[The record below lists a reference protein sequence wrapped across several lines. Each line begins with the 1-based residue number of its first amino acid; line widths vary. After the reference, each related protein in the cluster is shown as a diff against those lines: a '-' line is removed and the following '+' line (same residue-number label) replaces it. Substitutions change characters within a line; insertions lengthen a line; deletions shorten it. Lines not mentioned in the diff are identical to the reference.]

1 MKQLGVILTLII
13 LCVCGNS
20 KAQPSAVKNAAKS
33 VFKLTTYNAD
43 GTVLSTSHGV
53 FVGNNGEA
61 ISDLKPFIGA
71 SKAIVTDS
79 KGREMNVERI
89 MGVNDIYDVAKFKVS
104 GKTIPLNVAQSA
116 SASGSQA
123 WLVSYAEKSPTI
135 TAATVKN
142 VETFMDKYSYYI
154 FSLTVPENTNACPFV
169 NSEGQ
174 VIGIMQPSTTS
185 TDIHATDAKFITEL
199 QTTGLSVEDE
209 TMKKIGIPPSLPTDK
224 SQALLTLMMAAQ
236 ANDSIKH
243 AAIVSDFINQYP
255 TSVDG
260 YTAQAQIYLDANDFE
275 SAEKEMETAIKKVE
289 NKDEAHYNYSKII
302 YNKEVYKS
310 DIPYA
315 AWNLDKAF
323 EEINKAYAIN
333 PQPSYQHQQA
343 LITYAKG
350 EYQKAYDMFM
360 DLTKTSI
367 RNPEL
372 FYNASQCKQMLKAPM
387 KEVIA
392 LLDSAITTTDTLRL
406 REAAPYFLA
415 RAEAYVTTDSFRQA
429 VFDYT
434 RYEILVNGNVNAN
447 FYYIRE
453 QAEVKAKL
461 YQQALIDIS
470 TAIMLAP
477 KEPTYYAEKASLELR
492 VNMMDDAIKTA
503 TKCIELAPEYA
514 DGYLILGLA
523 QINKGDKANG
533 MSNLEKAKELGH
545 VQAQAMIEKYS
556 K

>member
-260 YTAQAQIYLDANDFE
+260 YTAQAQIYLDANDFD

-302 YNKEVYKS
+302 YNKEVYKN

>member
-1 MKQLGVILTLII
+1 MKHLGIFITLII
-13 LCVCGNS
+13 LFVCGNS

-33 VFKLTTYNAD
+33 VFELTTYSAD
-43 GTVLSTSHGV
+43 GSVLSTSHGV
-53 FVGNNGEA
+53 FVGNTGEA

-71 SKAIVTDS
+71 AKAIVTDT
-79 KGREMNVERI
+79 KGHKMNVERI
-89 MGVNDIYDVAKFKVS
+89 MGINDLYDVAKFKVN
-104 GKTIPLNVAQSA
+104 GKTTPLTMSQSA
-116 SASGSQA
+116 AASGSQA
-123 WLVSYAEKSPTI
+123 WLISYAEKSPTI
-135 TAATVKN
+135 TAATVKS

-154 FSLTVPENTNACPFV
+154 FSITAPENTNACPFV
-169 NSEGQ
+169 NAEGQ

-185 TDIHATDAKFITEL
+185 SDIHATDAKFIADL
-199 QTTGLSVEDE
+199 QTSGLSVEDE
-209 TMKKIGIPPSLPTDK
+209 TMKKIGIPPLLPTDK
-224 SQALLTLMMAAQ
+224 SQALLALMMAAQ

-243 AAIVSDFINQYP
+243 AAIVSDFKSQYP

-260 YTAQAQIYLDANDFE
+260 YTAQAQIYLNANSFDE
-275 SAEKEMETAIKKVE
+275 AAKEMETAIKKVE

-302 YNKEVYKS
+302 YDKEVYKNY
-310 DIPYA
+310 IPYA
-315 AWNLDKAF
+315 PWNLDKAYD
-323 EEINKAYAIN
+323 EINKAYALN

-360 DLTKTSI
+360 ELTKTSI

-372 FYNASQCKQMLKAPM
+372 FYSASQCKQMLKAPA

-392 LLDSAITTTDTLRL
+392 LLDSAINTTDTLRI

-415 RAEAYVTTDSFRQA
+415 RAEAYITTDSFRQA

-461 YQQALIDIS
+461 YQQALIDIT
-470 TAIMLAP
+470 TAIMLSP

-492 VNMMDDAIKTA
+492 VNMIDDALKTA
-503 TKCIELAPEYA
+503 TRCVELAPEYA
-514 DGYLILGLA
+514 DGYMILGLA
-523 QINKGDKANG
+523 QINKGNKTEGLA
-533 MSNLEKAKELGH
+533 NLEKAKQLGH
-545 VQAQAMIEKYS
+545 VQAQEMIDKYS

>member
-1 MKQLGVILTLII
+1 MKQIGVILTLII

-154 FSLTVPENTNACPFV
+154 FSHAVPENTNACPFV

-415 RAEAYVTTDSFRQA
+415 RAEAYITTDSFRQA

>member
-1 MKQLGVILTLII
+1 MKQIGVILTLII

-135 TAATVKN
+135 TAA
-142 VETFMDKYSYYI
+142 
-154 FSLTVPENTNACPFV
+154 
-169 NSEGQ
+169 
-174 VIGIMQPSTTS
+174 

-323 EEINKAYAIN
+323 EEINRAYAIN

-415 RAEAYVTTDSFRQA
+415 RAEAYITTDSFRQA

>member
-1 MKQLGVILTLII
+1 MKQIGVILTLII

-154 FSLTVPENTNACPFV
+154 FSFAVPENTNACPFV

>member
-1 MKQLGVILTLII
+1 MKQIGVILTLII

-123 WLVSYAEKSPTI
+123 WFVSYAEKSPTI

-302 YNKEVYKS
+302 YNKEVYKN

>member
-1 MKQLGVILTLII
+1 MKQIGVILTLII

-89 MGVNDIYDVAKFKVS
+89 MGVNDIYDVAKFKVN

-154 FSLTVPENTNACPFV
+154 FSLAVPENTNACPFV

-224 SQALLTLMMAAQ
+224 SQALLTLMMAVQ

>member
-1 MKQLGVILTLII
+1 MKHLGVFITLII
-13 LCVCGNS
+13 LFVCVNS

-33 VFKLTTYNAD
+33 VFELTTYSAD
-43 GTVLSTSHGV
+43 GSVLSVSHGV
-53 FVGNNGEA
+53 FVGNTGEA
-61 ISDLKPFIGA
+61 ISNLKPFVGA
-71 SKAIVTDS
+71 ARATVTDA
-79 KGREMNVERI
+79 KGHKMNVERI
-89 MGVNDIYDVAKFKVS
+89 MGINDLYDVAKFKVN
-104 GKTIPLNVAQSA
+104 GKTTPLTMAQSA
-116 SASGSQA
+116 ETSGSQA
-123 WLVSYAEKSPTI
+123 WLISYAEKSPTI
-135 TAATVKN
+135 TAATVKS

-154 FSLTVPENTNACPFV
+154 FSLTAPENTNACPFV
-169 NSEGQ
+169 NADGQ

-185 TDIHATDAKFITEL
+185 SDIHATDAKFIADL
-199 QTTGLSVEDE
+199 QTSGLSVEDE
-209 TMKKIGIPPSLPTDK
+209 TMKKIGIPPLLPTDK
-224 SQALLTLMMAAQ
+224 SQALLALMMAAQ

-243 AAIVSDFINQYP
+243 AAIVNDFKSQYP

-260 YTAQAQIYLDANDFE
+260 YTAQAQIYLNANSFDE
-275 SAEKEMETAIKKVE
+275 AAKEMETAIKKVE

-302 YNKEVYKS
+302 YDKEVYKNN
-310 DIPYA
+310 IPYEP
-315 AWNLDKAF
+315 WSLDKAYD
-323 EEINKAYAIN
+323 EINKAYALN

-360 DLTKTSI
+360 GLTKTSI

-372 FYNASQCKQMLKAPM
+372 FYSASQCKQMLKAPA

-392 LLDSAITTTDTLRL
+392 LLDSAINTTDTLRI

-415 RAEAYVTTDSFRQA
+415 RAEAYITTDSFRQA

-461 YQQALIDIS
+461 YQQALIDIT
-470 TAIMLAP
+470 TAIMLSP

-492 VNMMDDAIKTA
+492 VNMIDDALKTA
-503 TKCIELAPEYA
+503 TKCVELAPEYA
-514 DGYLILGLA
+514 DGYIILGLA
-523 QINKGDKANG
+523 QINKGNKTEG
-533 MSNLEKAKELGH
+533 LKNLEKAKQLGH
-545 VQAQAMIEKYS
+545 IQAQEMIDKYS

>member
-1 MKQLGVILTLII
+1 MKHLGVFITLII
-13 LCVCGNS
+13 LFVCVNS

-33 VFKLTTYNAD
+33 VFELTTYSAD
-43 GTVLSTSHGV
+43 GSVLSVSHGV
-53 FVGNNGEA
+53 FVGNTGEA
-61 ISDLKPFIGA
+61 ISNLKPFIGA
-71 SKAIVTDS
+71 ARATVTDA
-79 KGREMNVERI
+79 KGHKMNVERI
-89 MGVNDIYDVAKFKVS
+89 MGINDLYDVAKFKVN
-104 GKTIPLNVAQSA
+104 GKTTPLTMAQSA
-116 SASGSQA
+116 EISGSQA
-123 WLVSYAEKSPTI
+123 WLISYAEKSPTI
-135 TAATVKN
+135 TAATVKS

-154 FSLTVPENTNACPFV
+154 FSLTAPENTNACPFV
-169 NSEGQ
+169 NADGQ

-185 TDIHATDAKFITEL
+185 SDIHATDAKFIADL
-199 QTTGLSVEDE
+199 QTSGLSVEDE
-209 TMKKIGIPPSLPTDK
+209 TMKEIGIPPLLPTDK
-224 SQALLTLMMAAQ
+224 SQALLALMMAAQ

-243 AAIVSDFINQYP
+243 MAIVSDFKSQYP
-255 TSVDG
+255 SSVDG
-260 YTAQAQIYLDANDFE
+260 YTAQAQIYLNANSFDK
-275 SAEKEMETAIKKVE
+275 AAKEMETAIKKVE

-302 YNKEVYKS
+302 YDKEVYKNN
-310 DIPYA
+310 IPYA
-315 AWNLDKAF
+315 PWSLDKAYD
-323 EEINKAYAIN
+323 EINKAYALN

-360 DLTKTSI
+360 GLTKTSI

-372 FYNASQCKQMLKAPM
+372 FYSASQCKQMLKAPA

-392 LLDSAITTTDTLRL
+392 LLDSAINTTDTLRI

-415 RAEAYVTTDSFRQA
+415 RAEAYITTDSFRQA

-461 YQQALIDIS
+461 YQQALIDIT
-470 TAIMLAP
+470 TAIMLSP

-492 VNMMDDAIKTA
+492 VNMIDDALKTA
-503 TKCIELAPEYA
+503 TKCVELAPEYA
-514 DGYLILGLA
+514 DGYIILGLA
-523 QINKGDKANG
+523 QINKGNKTEG
-533 MSNLEKAKELGH
+533 LKNLEKAKQLGH
-545 VQAQAMIEKYS
+545 IQAQEMIDKYS

>member
-1 MKQLGVILTLII
+1 MKQIGVILTLII

-260 YTAQAQIYLDANDFE
+260 YTAQAQIYIDANDFE

>member
-415 RAEAYVTTDSFRQA
+415 RAEAYITTDSFRQA

-453 QAEVKAKL
+453 QAEIKAKL

>member
-275 SAEKEMETAIKKVE
+275 SAEKEMETAIKKVV

-415 RAEAYVTTDSFRQA
+415 RAEAYITTDSFRQA

>member
-1 MKQLGVILTLII
+1 MKQIGVILTLII

-154 FSLTVPENTNACPFV
+154 FSLVVPENTNACPFV